1 MTNPFDVPG
10 GAFSVLV
17 NADGQFSLWPATVE
31 VPAGWTV
38 AHGPADRA
46 TSLDYVNEHWT
57 DLRPSGL
64 AGRRPRQP
72 EN

>member
-1 MTNPFDVPG
+1 MTNPFDAEDA
-10 GAFSVLV
+10 AFSVLV
-17 NADGQFSLWPATVE
+17 NAEGQFSLWPVAVE

-38 AHGPADRA
+38 AHGPADRSA
-46 TSLDYVNEHWT
+46 SLGYVNEHWT
-57 DLRPSGL
+57 DLRPSSF